1 MLPITSCTVCR
12 RFTQLFQYSI
22 ESIVNIID
30 EILIL
35 DDSCEEDV
43 DYTNFAKY
51 SNIKIIKSDE
61 FGNDL
66 GKKKQYLANISK
78 HEIVM
83 RWDDEIVG
91 ATSRLG
97 FFFVKCSGRRRC
109 GILFQKAQLALI

>member
-66 GKKKQYLANISK
+66 GKKKQYLANISCLLY
-78 HEIVM
+78 
-83 RWDDEIVG
+83 
-91 ATSRLG
+91 TSPSPRD
-97 FFFVKCSGRRRC
+97 KRQGRMPSS
-109 GILFQKAQLALI
+109 A